1 MNQNV
6 VKFHEMRST
15 ICHVSP
21 VPLVN
26 PTHAVRPLVL
36 NTVSQGASSNHVRV
50 ICSTLL

>member
-1 MNQNV
+1 MNQKE

-26 PTHAVRPLVL
+26 PTHAVRPQPVPLGL
-36 NTVSQGASSNHVRV
+36 RN
-50 ICSTLL
+50 